1 MFQLASFLVRFRD
14 GEQLVMNDIITFD
27 DKQIAELQ
35 SVAFRYT
42 KFEIR
47 KIEKYG
53 VDLSYLNEQQ
63 KQVIINTKNCI
74 VQGKSNSELLDDD
87 IVQVSLHSV
96 ERSLKRLHSNSQAQI
111 INLVEK
117 LKEVDV
123 VLKGQFKGYP
133 SLSYTTMKQ
142 GDSDSFKLP
151 ISFVRNKQSAQ
162 AIKIITVIP
171 KVEAED
177 MEVSIAEMG
186 PAIAKML
193 EEMKKRL
200 NEN

>member
-14 GEQLVMNDIITFD
+14 NEKLVMNDIITFD
-27 DKQIAELQ
+27 NKQIAELQ
-35 SVAFRYT
+35 SVASRYT

-47 KIEKYG
+47 KIEKHG
-53 VDLSYLNEQQ
+53 RGLSYLNEQQ
-63 KQVIINTKNCI
+63 KQVIINTKNRI

-87 IVQVSLHSV
+87 IVQVSLHSA

-142 GDSDSFKLP
+142 GDLDSFKLP
-151 ISFVRNKQSAQ
+151 ISFVKNKQSAQ

-177 MEVSIAEMG
+177 MEVSIAEMD

-193 EEMKKRL
+193 EKMKKRL
-200 NEN
+200 KRN